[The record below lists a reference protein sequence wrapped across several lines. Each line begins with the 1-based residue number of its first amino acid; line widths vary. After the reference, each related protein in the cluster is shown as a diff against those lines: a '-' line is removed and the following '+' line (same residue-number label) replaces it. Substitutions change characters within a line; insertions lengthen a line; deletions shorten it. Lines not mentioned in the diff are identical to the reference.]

1 MMLKNFLRMWLEFC
15 DIIDRVS
22 KWEEGFLVQAT
33 QNKELSNVR
42 LLIYFIVSLMFNC
55 LGNALTVALNLG
67 SALWTAAAVNISD
80 VTPVSLSMMLFIF
93 GVLII
98 ITNVILLNKIDV
110 KRIIGNFIFMV
121 PFSTLVGAFSP
132 LLINVGITSLPLFLR
147 VVLDCMGVV
156 FISVAI
162 SIYQRINWML
172 HPADDLMQI
181 VRFKFFKGNSSLA
194 QLVVFMPP
202 IIAIIVSYA
211 LTHQIYAINI
221 GTVFALLFQGGLVG
235 VFDKIV
241 FPDLKHRNLE

>member
-1 MMLKNFLRMWLEFC
+1 MRLEFC

-121 PFSTLVGAFSP
+121 PFSTL
-132 LLINVGITSLPLFLR
+132 R
-147 VVLDCMGVV
+147 VC
-156 FISVAI
+156 
-162 SIYQRINWML
+162 
-172 HPADDLMQI
+172 
-181 VRFKFFKGNSSLA
+181 RFF
-194 QLVVFMPP
+194 
-202 IIAIIVSYA
+202 YA
-211 LTHQIYAINI
+211 
-221 GTVFALLFQGGLVG
+221 
-235 VFDKIV
+235 
-241 FPDLKHRNLE
+241 

>member
-1 MMLKNFLRMWLEFC
+1 M
-15 DIIDRVS
+15 
-22 KWEEGFLVQAT
+22 QAT

-132 LLINVGITSLPLFLR
+132 LLINVGITSLHGGR
-147 VVLDCMGVV
+147 VHFSCNLDLSKNQLDAASCG
-156 FISVAI
+156 
-162 SIYQRINWML
+162 RL
-172 HPADDLMQI
+172 DAD
-181 VRFKFFKGNSSLA
+181 RAF
-194 QLVVFMPP
+194 
-202 IIAIIVSYA
+202 
-211 LTHQIYAINI
+211 
-221 GTVFALLFQGGLVG
+221 
-235 VFDKIV
+235 
-241 FPDLKHRNLE
+241 

>member
-1 MMLKNFLRMWLEFC
+1 MLKNFLRMRLEFC

-147 VVLDCMGVV
+147 IVLDCMGVV
-156 FISVAI
+156 FISGGI
-162 SIYQRINWML
+162 SL
-172 HPADDLMQI
+172 
-181 VRFKFFKGNSSLA
+181 
-194 QLVVFMPP
+194 
-202 IIAIIVSYA
+202 
-211 LTHQIYAINI
+211 
-221 GTVFALLFQGGLVG
+221 
-235 VFDKIV
+235 
-241 FPDLKHRNLE
+241 

>member
-1 MMLKNFLRMWLEFC
+1 MQ
-15 DIIDRVS
+15 V
-22 KWEEGFLVQAT
+22 T

-147 VVLDCMGVV
+147 IVLDCMGVV

-235 VFDKIV
+235 FFDKIV

>member
-1 MMLKNFLRMWLEFC
+1 MLKNFLRMRLEFC

-22 KWEEGFLVQAT
+22 KWEEGFFVQVT

-80 VTPVSLSMMLFIF
+80 VTPVSLSMMLFI
-93 GVLII
+93 

-147 VVLDCMGVV
+147 IVLDCMGVV

-235 VFDKIV
+235 FFDKIV